1 MVNASKVDAHVSLLV
16 KQRVEYTKRI
26 QNSNKTSV
34 ELIEKLLT
42 ALMYD
47 ELMQTHVQL
56 DLLDESLLNMSI
68 KGCFITMTNTYTKLS
83 LQQHVVNLCDNV
95 EDENPKRN
103 DLLNLRDQYLKQLGD
118 SIDGD
123 QLAKLVNCVYLILHT
138 NPFLP
143 KMKPMHNSISVNVI
157 ADENEERF

>member
-1 MVNASKVDAHVSLLV
+1 MINASKLDAHVSLVV

-26 QNSNKTSV
+26 RNFHKDSI
-34 ELIEKLLT
+34 ELVEKLLT

-56 DLLDESLLNMSI
+56 DLLNESLLNMNI
-68 KGCFITMTNTYTKLS
+68 KGCFITMTNSYTKLS
-83 LQQHVVNLCDNV
+83 LHQHVVNLCDKV
-95 EDENPKRN
+95 EDENPNRN

-143 KMKPMHNSISVNVI
+143 KMTMTNDSISVNVI
-157 ADENEERF
+157 ANENEERF

>member
-1 MVNASKVDAHVSLLV
+1 MVDFSKLDAHVLLLV
-16 KQRVEYTKRI
+16 EQRVHYTKRI
-26 QNSNKTSV
+26 QTSNKNSIKLV
-34 ELIEKLLT
+34 EELLT

-68 KGCFITMTNTYTKLS
+68 KGCFITMTNSYTKLS
-83 LQQHVVNLCDNV
+83 LHQHVVNLCDKV

-103 DLLNLRDQYLKQLGD
+103 DLLNLRDRYLQQLVKEVD
-118 SIDGD
+118 DD

-143 KMKPMHNSISVNVI
+143 KMTMTNDSISVNVI
-157 ADENEERF
+157 VDENEERF

>member
-1 MVNASKVDAHVSLLV
+1 
-16 KQRVEYTKRI
+16 
-26 QNSNKTSV
+26 
-34 ELIEKLLT
+34 
-42 ALMYD
+42 MYD

-68 KGCFITMTNTYTKLS
+68 KGCFITMTNSYTKLS
-83 LQQHVVNLCDNV
+83 LHQHVVNLCDKV

-103 DLLNLRDQYLKQLGD
+103 DLLNLRDRYLQQLVKEVD
-118 SIDGD
+118 DD

-143 KMKPMHNSISVNVI
+143 KMTMTNDSISVNVI
-157 ADENEERF
+157 VDENEERF

>member
-1 MVNASKVDAHVSLLV
+1 MIDASKLDAHVLLLV

-68 KGCFITMTNTYTKLS
+68 KGCFITMTNAYTKLS
-83 LQQHVVNLCDNV
+83 LHQHVVNLCDKV
-95 EDENPKRN
+95 EDVNPSRN
-103 DLLNLRDQYLKQLGD
+103 DLLNLRDKHLQQLRANV
-118 SIDGD
+118 IDD

-143 KMKPMHNSISVNVI
+143 KMTMTNDSISVNVI
-157 ADENEERF
+157 VDENEERF

>member
-1 MVNASKVDAHVSLLV
+1 MVDFSKLDAHVLLLV
-16 KQRVEYTKRI
+16 KQRVEYTKRM
-26 QNSNKTSV
+26 QNSNKSSLA
-34 ELIEKLLT
+34 LIEKLLT

-68 KGCFITMTNTYTKLS
+68 KGCFITMTNSYTKLS
-83 LQQHVVNLCDNV
+83 LHQHVVNLCDKV
-95 EDENPKRN
+95 EDVNPSRN
-103 DLLNLRDQYLKQLGD
+103 DLLNLRDKHFQQLRANVTD
-118 SIDGD
+118 D

-143 KMKPMHNSISVNVI
+143 KMTMTNDSISVNVI
-157 ADENEERF
+157 VDENEERL